1 MTLKFLKPTTPGQ
14 RGTVLVDKSQLW
26 KGGSLKS
33 LTLKSNSTG
42 GRNNQGRITS
52 RRKGGGVKKKI
63 QNYWF

>member
-33 LTLKSNSTG
+33 LTLQSNSTG

>member
-14 RGTVLVDKSQLW
+14 RGTVLVDKSKLW
-26 KGGSLKS
+26 KGSPLKS
-33 LTLKSNSTG
+33 LTIKSKSTG

-63 QNYWF
+63 QNY